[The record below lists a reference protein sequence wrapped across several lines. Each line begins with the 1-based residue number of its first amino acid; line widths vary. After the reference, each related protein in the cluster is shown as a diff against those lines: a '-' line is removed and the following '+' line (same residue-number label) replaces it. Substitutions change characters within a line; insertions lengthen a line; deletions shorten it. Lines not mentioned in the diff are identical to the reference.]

1 MRKNICR
8 GNMSESWLM
17 DDVLQAVKGQLGAFG
32 DLGTDTAIRDCL
44 MLSYTDLG
52 RRDPKLQTMFLDTAW
67 MMLGRDREEADW
79 IFEGTCSTTG
89 GSPRID
95 LQTLIDLSLVDCDA
109 HGCLSM
115 HDALTDMAQHIIS
128 QPGTIPKYQIV
139 CNKDIQVS
147 VEMSQNKLNRMDAF
161 DPTRLQWSPCGR
173 VNLLGVSAGQSRG
186 YSLAC
191 AIFRGPS
198 YSDRCFRQYASSGNC

>member
-1 MRKNICR
+1 
-8 GNMSESWLM
+8 MSESWLM

-67 MMLGRDREEADW
+67 MMLGRDREEAEW

-115 HDALTDMAQHIIS
+115 HDALTDMARHIIS

-139 CNKDIQVS
+139 CDKDIQVS
-147 VEMSQNKLNRMDAF
+147 VEMSQNKLNRMDGSHTLAMV
-161 DPTRLQWSPCGR
+161 TMWACQKAWCVSRSIQRL
-173 VNLLGVSAGQSRG
+173 
-186 YSLAC
+186 LAC
-191 AIFRGPS
+191 VCNLQRS
-198 YSDRCFRQYASSGNC
+198 QLL